1 MPEFGSA
8 DPFSTFLNTA
18 DRAVAGRSRGP
29 AAEGPDGVSAEGLAL
44 IRLLAERGPMRV
56 GDVQNVLELSTVRIA
71 QELVPLVAQELVSL
85 HRDRAGA
92 DIVELTERGSGFT
105 EAR

>member
-1 MPEFGSA
+1 
-8 DPFSTFLNTA
+8 
-18 DRAVAGRSRGP
+18 
-29 AAEGPDGVSAEGLAL
+29 
-44 IRLLAERGPMRV
+44 MRV